1 MGCGTSSQTVESPKG
16 AGSGHQT
23 RRTSN
28 TQGHAD
34 GIVAEN
40 PTVQNTGQ
48 ASTTKQEERQSGIS
62 EKEAILSSSRE
73 NSQLSVKSNGV
84 IKEET
89 KDQVSIKSSSLSN
102 GKEDKQESDLSE
114 EKAQDGKKEENVEE
128 NENLQIAMEERPLS
142 GADGMSDVKERES
155 REEETKEAD
164 IKEENRMEDENPQLM
179 NEDRPLSAEE
189 SKVNADDSSNIE
201 PITKEDSQ
209 LSIMSA
215 FSGASNGI
223 ISMTEDDKITAEES
237 AALVA
242 NVIQMANENVQ
253 QLEEMEEENDSS
265 LNEGSVQSV
274 KDEEWAS
281 SSSLNE
287 NKENKAETTSKPRT
301 AGQVSLHEKSK
312 GEKQVRLLD
321 SKMGIVHLT
330 DPQREKQNSETS
342 LGMLTFRKKINSL
355 TLSLANIIV
364 NSTLI

>member
-102 GKEDKQESDLSE
+102 GKEDKQ
-114 EKAQDGKKEENVEE
+114 DGKKEENVVE
-128 NENLQIAMEERPLS
+128 NENLQIAMEERPVS

-287 NKENKAETTSKPRT
+287 DKENKAETTSKPRT

-330 DPQREKQNSETS
+330 DPQTEKQNSETS

-355 TLSLANIIV
+355 TLSLANIIA

>member
-114 EKAQDGKKEENVEE
+114 EKAQDGKKEENVVE

-209 LSIMSA
+209 LSIMSG

-287 NKENKAETTSKPRT
+287 DKENKAETTSKPRT

-330 DPQREKQNSETS
+330 DPQTEKQNSETS

>member
-62 EKEAILSSSRE
+62 EKEAIPSSSRE

-179 NEDRPLSAEE
+179 NEARPLSAEE

-215 FSGASNGI
+215 FRGASNGI

-330 DPQREKQNSETS
+330 DPQTEKQNSETS

>member
-28 TQGHAD
+28 TQGHAVVF
-34 GIVAEN
+34 VAEN

-48 ASTTKQEERQSGIS
+48 ASTTKQVERQSGIS
-62 EKEAILSSSRE
+62 AAETKLSSSRE

-89 KDQVSIKSSSLSN
+89 KDRVSIKSSSLSN
-102 GKEDKQESDLSE
+102 GKENKQESDLSE
-114 EKAQDGKKEENVEE
+114 EKAHDGKKEENVVE
-128 NENLQIAMEERPLS
+128 NEQISIMEERQLS
-142 GADGMSDVKERES
+142 TADSMSDVKEKES
-155 REEETKEAD
+155 EEEKTQD
-164 IKEENRMEDENPQLM
+164 VDLKEENMMEDENPQLM
-179 NEDRPLSAEE
+179 KEDRPLSAEE
-189 SKVNADDSSNIE
+189 STVNADDSSNIE

-215 FSGASNGI
+215 VSGASNDI
-223 ISMTEDDKITAEES
+223 ISMMEEDKITAQES

-287 NKENKAETTSKPRT
+287 DKEDKEETTSKPRT

-312 GEKQVRLLD
+312 GEKQVRLLE
-321 SKMGIVHLT
+321 SKMELMILPT
-330 DPQREKQNSETS
+330 QKWEN
-342 LGMLTFRKKINSL
+342 
-355 TLSLANIIV
+355 
-364 NSTLI
+364 

>member
-114 EKAQDGKKEENVEE
+114 EKAQDGKKEENVVE

-179 NEDRPLSAEE
+179 NEDRSLSAEE

-209 LSIMSA
+209 LSSMSA

-287 NKENKAETTSKPRT
+287 DKENKAETTSKPRT

-330 DPQREKQNSETS
+330 DPQTEKQNSETS

>member
-1 MGCGTSSQTVESPKG
+1 MGCGTSSQTVESPKVV
-16 AGSGHQT
+16 GSGHQT

-28 TQGHAD
+28 TQGYAV

-48 ASTTKQEERQSGIS
+48 ASTTKQVERQSGIS
-62 EKEAILSSSRE
+62 EAETKLSSSRE

-89 KDQVSIKSSSLSN
+89 NDWVSIKSSSLSN
-102 GKEDKQESDLSE
+102 GKENEQEKNQSE
-114 EKAQDGKKEENVEE
+114 DGKKEKSVAK
-128 NENLQIAMEERPLS
+128 NENQQ
-142 GADGMSDVKERES
+142 REKKA
-155 REEETKEAD
+155 KEAD
-164 IKEENRMEDENPQLM
+164 IKEENMMEDEIPHLM
-179 NEDRPLSAEE
+179 KEDRPFSAEE

-215 FSGASNGI
+215 FSGASNDV
-223 ISMTEDDKITAEES
+223 ISMTEEDKITAQES

-265 LNEGSVQSV
+265 LNEGSIQSV
-274 KDEEWAS
+274 KDKEWAS

-287 NKENKAETTSKPRT
+287 DKAETTSKPRT
-301 AGQVSLHEKSK
+301 AGQVSLHEKTK
-312 GEKQVRLLD
+312 GEMQVRLLE

-330 DPQREKQNSETS
+330 DPQMEKQN
-342 LGMLTFRKKINSL
+342 
-355 TLSLANIIV
+355 
-364 NSTLI
+364 